1 MSNDFISRLLR
12 ALRLDPTLYR
22 EVVAPGGSTW
32 QAAVV
37 VLFSA
42 VSTGLAL
49 GAGVAAYWTTTWFG
63 LETARD
69 NLGIVKDLIAGIAGS
84 IALAL
89 VGAWPVWSAGLWVVI
104 RRLTDSGGHAP
115 GFRQIARAL
124 AYAQVPAV
132 FGGLIVL
139 VVLVGGVVLG
149 PSALL
154 GLGVFTELFANLIWT
169 VALVWVLVGTYL
181 AVREGLGLPSGRALG
196 SLLIVGVALAALLCV
211 ALALA
216 TVVVE
221 ASDAE
226 PAYLGRG
233 PWEPVGLDYSH
244 EIASRIVARSTQS
257 TAAGFDFNL
266 GLSLNAVFIYH
277 VADMLAGPP

>member
-1 MSNDFISRLLR
+1 MGDGLIGRMLR

-22 EVVAPGGSTW
+22 EVAALGDSTF
-32 QAAVV
+32 QAAAVV
-37 VLFSA
+37 LLAA

-63 LETARD
+63 LETGRD
-69 NLGIVKDLIAGIAGS
+69 NLGIVKDVIAGIAGS

-89 VGAWPVWSAGLWVVI
+89 VAAWPIWSAGLWVVI
-104 RRLTDSGGHAP
+104 RRLTDSGDQVP

-124 AYAQVPAV
+124 AYAQAPAV

-139 VVLVGGVVLG
+139 VVLVGGVILG

-154 GLGVFTELFANLIWT
+154 GLGVFSELFANLIWT
-169 VALVWVLVGTYL
+169 LVLVWVLVGTYL
-181 AVREGLGLPSGRALG
+181 AVREGLELSSGRALG
-196 SLLIVGVALAALLCV
+196 SLLIVGVALSALLCV
-211 ALALA
+211 ALALV

-221 ASDAE
+221 ASGAE

-233 PWEPVGLDYSH
+233 PWAPVGLEYSN
-244 EIASRIVARSTQS
+244 EVASRIVARSTQS

-266 GLSLNAVFIYH
+266 GLSLSAVFIYH
-277 VADMLAGPP
+277 VADMLAGTP